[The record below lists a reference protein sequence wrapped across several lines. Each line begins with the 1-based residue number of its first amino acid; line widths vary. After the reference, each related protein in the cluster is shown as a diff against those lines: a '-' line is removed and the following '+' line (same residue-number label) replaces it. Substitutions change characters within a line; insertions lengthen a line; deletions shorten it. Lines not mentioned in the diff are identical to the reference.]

1 LLRVEFPV
9 ELSPAARARF
19 EERDDLAA
27 VAAVRHVL
35 EPTSVAVI
43 GASRRRR
50 SIGGAVVRNLVAGGF
65 EGALYPVHPS
75 APTVARRRA
84 YPSVLD
90 VPGPVELA
98 VVAVPA
104 PAVPGVARACATK
117 GVRALVVLSAGFG
130 ESGAEGRALQDELLD
145 VCRSA
150 GMRLVGPN
158 CLGVLNTLDAVRL
171 NATFAPGR
179 PPTGRIGYA
188 SQSGA
193 YGIAALGLAERRG
206 LGLSTF
212 VSMGDKADLSA
223 NDFLRFWE
231 RDPDTELVLLYLE
244 SLGNPR
250 RFGQIARRLTA
261 TKPVIAVKSG
271 RTPAGRRAASSHTGA
286 LLEASEATVDALF
299 DHAGVTR
306 VQTLDEQLD
315 VAALLSGQ
323 PLPAGNRVAIV
334 TNGGGPGI
342 ACADAC
348 AAGGLAVEPLGEAT
362 RARLRE
368 RLPAAASVANPV
380 DMLAAATPAHF
391 RHTVG
396 AVAADPAIDAVVA
409 IFIPPLPG
417 GRAEPVVRAVRAA
430 AVRANREGKPVLG
443 VVMAPGEAQTAA
455 SGVPVYDT
463 PEQAARALGH
473 ATRHARRRRRPVADP
488 TPPAGID
495 ADLAHAVLARAL
507 ADGEG

>member
-1 LLRVEFPV
+1 VQDLLERLSPEGRWLRFLGTGPSAAEVADLLAADGVGIVALAGDPSRAVAHACFLVDGEGAAEIAFEVEDAWQGRGIATVLLAHLAQLAAARGMTGFTAFVHPSNRQMLQVFRDSGFPLEVHSEPGLLRVEFPV

-171 NATFAPGR
+171 KRDVR
-179 PPTGRIGYA
+179 PW
-188 SQSGA
+188 S
-193 YGIAALGLAERRG
+193 AAHRTNRLRLAERR
-206 LGLSTF
+206 
-212 VSMGDKADLSA
+212 
-223 NDFLRFWE
+223 LRD
-231 RDPDTELVLLYLE
+231 R
-244 SLGNPR
+244 G
-250 RFGQIARRLTA
+250 
-261 TKPVIAVKSG
+261 
-271 RTPAGRRAASSHTGA
+271 AGTRRA
-286 LLEASEATVDALF
+286 
-299 DHAGVTR
+299 
-306 VQTLDEQLD
+306 
-315 VAALLSGQ
+315 
-323 PLPAGNRVAIV
+323 P
-334 TNGGGPGI
+334 GPGPV
-342 ACADAC
+342 DLRVDWRQ
-348 AAGGLAVEPLGEAT
+348 GRPLGQ
-362 RARLRE
+362 
-368 RLPAAASVANPV
+368 RLPA
-380 DMLAAATPAHF
+380 L
-391 RHTVG
+391 RG
-396 AVAADPAIDAVVA
+396 ARSGQGARA
-409 IFIPPLPG
+409 PLPRVARESASL
-417 GRAEPVVRAVRAA
+417 RARSRAA
-430 AVRANREGKPVLG
+430 
-443 VVMAPGEAQTAA
+443 
-455 SGVPVYDT
+455 
-463 PEQAARALGH
+463 
-473 ATRHARRRRRPVADP
+473 
-488 TPPAGID
+488 
-495 ADLAHAVLARAL
+495 
-507 ADGEG
+507 